1 MKRIGCALVLA
12 AAWLVGGCAYY
23 RIQPV
28 APASLA
34 DWGRPNGPPEGY
46 IFYQPELYFS
56 VTLLAGSTNS
66 VGIAAAEKQTVTVTP
81 LYLPNY
87 QKPFRLTT
95 RNFLAKSDFTFNF
108 ENGWK
113 LTQISDQ
120 ADNATV
126 ANTLAG
132 QLQTILAAAQGT
144 ALKLTA
150 TNASAAPQLRVLLFR
165 PVFDRNGYITSFEPV
180 GATN

>member
-1 MKRIGCALVLA
+1 
-12 AAWLVGGCAYY
+12 
-23 RIQPV
+23 
-28 APASLA
+28 
-34 DWGRPNGPPEGY
+34 
-46 IFYQPELYFS
+46 
-56 VTLLAGSTNS
+56 VTILTGSTNAGS
-66 VGIAAAEKQTVTVTP
+66 RAAPEKQTVTVTP

-95 RNFLAKSDFTFNF
+95 RNFLARSDFTFNF

-120 ADNATV
+120 VDNATL

-132 QLQTILAAAQGT
+132 QLQTILAGAEGT
-144 ALKLTA
+144 AALKA
-150 TNASAAPQLRVLLFR
+150 SVTNISPAPQLRALLFR
-165 PVFDRNGYITSFEPV
+165 PIFDRDGYIASFQPV

>member
-1 MKRIGCALVLA
+1 
-12 AAWLVGGCAYY
+12 
-23 RIQPV
+23 
-28 APASLA
+28 
-34 DWGRPNGPPEGY
+34 
-46 IFYQPELYFS
+46 
-56 VTLLAGSTNS
+56 
-66 VGIAAAEKQTVTVTP
+66 VTP

-113 LTQISDQ
+113 LTRISDQ
-120 ADNATV
+120 VDNATL

-132 QLQTILAAAQGT
+132 QLQTILSAAEEAAA
-144 ALKLTA
+144 LKASA
-150 TNASAAPQLRVLLFR
+150 TNHSPAPQLRVLLFR
-165 PVFDRNGYITSFEPV
+165 PVFDRDGYLASFQPV